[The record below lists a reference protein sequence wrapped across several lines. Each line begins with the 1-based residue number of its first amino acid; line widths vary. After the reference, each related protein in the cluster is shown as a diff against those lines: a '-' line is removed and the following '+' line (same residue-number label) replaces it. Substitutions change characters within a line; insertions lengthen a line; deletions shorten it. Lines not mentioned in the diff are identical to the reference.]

1 MDRRAFSSIRASFAV
16 LSGFYIFHFHEE
28 TLFVEPPLR
37 FEFSHFERGG
47 ARRSAQDRVGT
58 GGLSGGELSFQTS
71 EFGIIFCRIKFAKHK
86 LLDYLESELT

>member
-1 MDRRAFSSIRASFAV
+1 MEEHWLQMDRRAFSSIRASLAV
-16 LSGFYIFHFHEE
+16 LTSGFYIFHFHEE

-47 ARRSAQDRVGT
+47 ARRSAHDRVGT

-71 EFGIIFCRIKFAKHK
+71 EF
-86 LLDYLESELT
+86 